1 MEQLTV
7 AVEPGLVEELKR
19 VARQQ
24 GATFTVVVNLAL
36 KEFVGSMEDEF
47 ELDGV
52 RAGSVRQRVVAV
64 PVVCRREQLLCGGEQ
79 PWLSAS

>member
-7 AVEPGLVEELKR
+7 AVEPGLVEALKR

-24 GATFTVVVNLAL
+24 GAPLTVVVSLAL
-36 KEFVGSMEDEF
+36 KEFLGSMEDEF

-52 RAGSVRQRVVAV
+52 RSGSVRH
-64 PVVCRREQLLCGGEQ
+64 PVL
-79 PWLSAS
+79 AAH

>member
-7 AVEPGLVEELKR
+7 AVEPGLVEALKR

-24 GATFTVVVNLAL
+24 HATLTVVVSLAL
-36 KEFVGSMEDEF
+36 KEFLGSMEDEF

-52 RAGSVRQRVVAV
+52 RSGSVHQAVLAV
-64 PVVCRREQLLCGGEQ
+64 PSR
-79 PWLSAS
+79 

>member
-7 AVEPGLVEELKR
+7 AVEPGLTEALKR

-24 GATFTVVVNLAL
+24 GATLAVVVNLAL

-52 RAGSVRQRVVAV
+52 RTGSVRQPA
-64 PVVCRREQLLCGGEQ
+64 LAIL
-79 PWLSAS
+79 

>member
-1 MEQLTV
+1 MERLTV
-7 AVEPGLVEELKR
+7 AVEPGLVEALKR

-24 GATFTVVVNLAL
+24 GATVTVVVNLAL

-52 RAGSVRQRVVAV
+52 RRGSVRQPVLAV
-64 PVVCRREQLLCGGEQ
+64 H
-79 PWLSAS
+79 

>member
-7 AVEPGLVEELKR
+7 AVEPGLTEALKR

-24 GATFTVVVNLAL
+24 GATLTVVVNLAL

-52 RAGSVRQRVVAV
+52 RTGSVRQPALAV
-64 PVVCRREQLLCGGEQ
+64 H
-79 PWLSAS
+79 